1 MFTLFKAAPLSLRQI
16 AALIGLMLLS
26 SFASMLMPAIL
37 AGMFDIAIPDQ
48 SRKTI
53 LIFGAV
59 MLVSAL
65 FSCLF
70 SAGSARISAKLS
82 TGFAGRL
89 RQAVFE
95 KVQSFSPAE
104 TDRFSSSSLLVR
116 CTSDVS
122 TVQMFVMMALQIGI
136 LAPLSAVAGVVMS
149 SSSGGAVSSVL
160 SVSVP
165 ILIVVCAILLILSA
179 RYSMK
184 LRKQLDRLNRLF
196 IESLQGVRVIRA
208 FGRQS
213 FQIQTFEKAD
223 SEYAMTSIANGRVS
237 SLLMPSIQTIFGLT
251 MCAVLFA
258 GSWSVGQGELEA
270 GTLAANVQYVS
281 LILSSVIMV
290 AAVVMMFPSAWASGS
305 RIAEVLN
312 TKPEIEDPKNP
323 ENAQSNSEEVLSFD
337 HVFFSYPHAQSPVL
351 QDLSL
356 TCQKGKMTALIGPTG
371 SGKSTVLKLA
381 ERFYD
386 PTGGQI
392 LFEGTP
398 LCRQDLSSARSR
410 VAYVPQ
416 KSVIFSG
423 TVASNLKM
431 ENPDA
436 SLEDMKQ
443 AARLACADEFIEAKE
458 GGFESRTE
466 KGGAN
471 FSGGQK
477 QRLSIA
483 RALMKKADL
492 LLMDDSF
499 SALDALTEHKL
510 LSNLKETRKDRA
522 LLVASSRIST
532 IKEAD
537 VIIVLDHGKT
547 VGRGTHN
554 ELLRSCPLYQKLAA
568 LQNQDEAEAEGK
580 EEA

>member
-1 MFTLFKAAPLSLRQI
+1 MGQ
-16 AALIGLMLLS
+16 
-26 SFASMLMPAIL
+26 
-37 AGMFDIAIPDQ
+37 
-48 SRKTI
+48 
-53 LIFGAV
+53 
-59 MLVSAL
+59 
-65 FSCLF
+65 
-70 SAGSARISAKLS
+70 
-82 TGFAGRL
+82 RL
-89 RQAVFE
+89 ENCR
-95 KVQSFSPAE
+95 S
-104 TDRFSSSSLLVR
+104 
-116 CTSDVS
+116 
-122 TVQMFVMMALQIGI
+122 
-136 LAPLSAVAGVVMS
+136 
-149 SSSGGAVSSVL
+149 
-160 SVSVP
+160 
-165 ILIVVCAILLILSA
+165 
-179 RYSMK
+179 
-184 LRKQLDRLNRLF
+184 
-196 IESLQGVRVIRA
+196 
-208 FGRQS
+208 
-213 FQIQTFEKAD
+213 
-223 SEYAMTSIANGRVS
+223 SEY
-237 SLLMPSIQTIFGLT
+237 
-251 MCAVLFA
+251 
-258 GSWSVGQGELEA
+258 
-270 GTLAANVQYVS
+270 
-281 LILSSVIMV
+281 
-290 AAVVMMFPSAWASGS
+290 
-305 RIAEVLN
+305 
-312 TKPEIEDPKNP
+312 KPEIEDPKNP